1 MKFKEK
7 LHKRNKVYSGRSVS
21 FSADKIVLP
30 DGNIA
35 LREYLEHP
43 GAVAALPFL
52 NKKTII
58 LVKQYRYPV
67 GKVTYEIPAG
77 KLKKGENPFSCVQ
90 RELEEETGFK
100 AKTLKKLLSY
110 WPTPAF
116 SNEILHIYSAGN
128 LVPAEKNP
136 DEDEFIDH
144 IEISFSEANS
154 WIRSGKIRDSKTII
168 ALLYFANNNY
178 SFGSRKK

>member
-1 MKFKEK
+1 MKLIEK
-7 LHKRNKVYSGRSVS
+7 LHKRNRVYSGRSVS
-21 FSADKIVLP
+21 FSVDKILLP

-43 GAVAALPFL
+43 GAVAVIPFL
-52 NKKTII
+52 SKEKII
-58 LVKQYRYPV
+58 LVKQFRYPV
-67 GKVTYEIPAG
+67 GQVTYEIPAG

-100 AKTLKKLLSY
+100 AKKVKKLLSY

-116 SNEILHIYSAGN
+116 SNEVLHIYSAKN
-128 LVPAEKNP
+128 LVPARKNP

-144 IEISFSEANS
+144 IEVPFKKALS
-154 WIRSGKIRDSKTII
+154 WVKSGKIRDSKTII
-168 ALLYFANNNY
+168 ALLFYAKN
-178 SFGSRKK
+178 

>member
-1 MKFKEK
+1 VKLIEK
-7 LHKRNKVYSGRSVS
+7 LHKRNRVYSGRSVS
-21 FSADKIVLP
+21 FSVDKILLP

-43 GAVAALPFL
+43 GAVAVIPFL
-52 NKKTII
+52 SKEKII
-58 LVKQYRYPV
+58 LVKQFRYPV
-67 GKVTYEIPAG
+67 GQVTYEIPAG

-100 AKTLKKLLSY
+100 AKKVKKLLSY

-116 SNEILHIYSAGN
+116 SNEVLHIYSAKN
-128 LVPAEKNP
+128 LVPARKNP

-144 IEISFSEANS
+144 IEVPFKKALS
-154 WIRSGKIRDSKTII
+154 WVKSGKIRDSKTII
-168 ALLYFANNNY
+168 ALLFYAKN
-178 SFGSRKK
+178 